1 MRVVRSTNKSPIR
14 MILIVV
20 LAAVALAACGGGA
33 STILAPVGDSVDG
46 GSGQS
51 GRGFAEAPAGG
62 DDGDSEDGFAAPGA
76 SAAPVPEDGLGA
88 ADDAKII
95 RTGTMDL
102 EVDNV
107 PTAVRVARDAIRG
120 FGGYIGASQ
129 TYNQDDQPYAEI
141 TYRIPVARWE
151 DALDALRSLTGVS
164 TKVVSEQTQAVDV
177 TGQVADLAARIRNLR
192 ASEVSLLAI
201 AEKATRITDILEVQA
216 RLTEIRGQIE
226 QLEAQQTDLGDR
238 TAYATLAVSYRLPV
252 VAAIETQ
259 AKGWDPGAI
268 FDEAS
273 ASLVGVL
280 QGIAGAGIW
289 FLIVWLPVI
298 VVVTLGIAFM
308 LWLLRRLGVLD
319 RAMRPTPPV
328 VTSD

>member
-1 MRVVRSTNKSPIR
+1 MRVVRSTNKFPIR

-20 LAAVALAACGGGA
+20 LAAVALAACAGGA
-33 STILAPVGDSVDG
+33 STVLAPVGDSVDG
-46 GSGQS
+46 GSG
-51 GRGFAEAPAGG
+51 RGLAEAPAGG
-62 DDGDSEDGFAAPGA
+62 EVGDSEDGFAAPGA

-141 TYRIPVARWE
+141 TYRIPVTRWE

-280 QGIAGAGIW
+280 QGLAGAGIW

-298 VVVTLGIAFM
+298 LLVSIVLGFM
-308 LWLLRRLGVLD
+308 VWLLRRLGVLD

-328 VTSD
+328 VTGD

>member
-1 MRVVRSTNKSPIR
+1 

-20 LAAVALAACGGGA
+20 LAAVALAACAGGGSA
-33 STILAPVGDSVDG
+33 VLSTVGDSV
-46 GSGQS
+46 GSGSDQS
-51 GRGFAEAPAGG
+51 GRGFAEGPAG
-62 DDGDSEDGFAAPGA
+62 DEDGDGSGEGFAAPAA
-76 SAAPVPEDGLGA
+76 SAAPAPGDGVGA

-120 FGGYIGASQ
+120 FGGYIGSSQ

-141 TYRIPVARWE
+141 TYRIPVDRWE

-177 TGQVADLAARIRNLR
+177 TGQVADLDARIRNLR

-201 AEKATRITDILEVQA
+201 AEKATRIPDILEVQA
-216 RLTEIRGQIE
+216 RLTEVRGQIE

-238 TAYATLAVSYRLPV
+238 TAYATLAVSYSLPV

-280 QGIAGAGIW
+280 QGLAGAGIW

-298 VVVTLGIAFM
+298 LLVSIVIAFT
-308 LWLLRRLGVLD
+308 LWVLRRLGVFD

-328 VTSD
+328 VTGD

>member
-1 MRVVRSTNKSPIR
+1 

-20 LAAVALAACGGGA
+20 LAAVALAACAGGA
-33 STILAPVGDSVDG
+33 STILSPVGDSVDG

-51 GRGFAEAPAGG
+51 GRGFAEAPAG
-62 DDGDSEDGFAAPGA
+62 DEDGSGEAFPGAAA

-192 ASEVSLLAI
+192 ASEISLLAI

-298 VVVTLGIAFM
+298 LVVTLVIAFT